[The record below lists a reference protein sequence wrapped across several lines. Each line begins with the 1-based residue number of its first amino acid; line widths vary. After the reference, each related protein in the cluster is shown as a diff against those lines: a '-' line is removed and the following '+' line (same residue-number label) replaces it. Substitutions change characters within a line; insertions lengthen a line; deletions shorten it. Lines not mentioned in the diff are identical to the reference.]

1 MMESA
6 VGFGPHQRDWN
17 ELAEMDPLWAIL
29 SAPNKRYGKW
39 DVEEFLESGEHQIED
54 ALQHGKKLGFPLS
67 FESAL
72 DFGCGVGRL
81 TRALAGRFKTCVG
94 VDISP
99 AMIQQARRLNA
110 DRPGCT
116 FVLNTTDDL
125 AFASDRS
132 FDLIYCDIVLQH
144 LPSHST
150 IGRYIREFVRVLRPD
165 GLLVFQLPSHIP
177 LRHRFQLRRR
187 LYAAFR
193 FLRVPNRFLY
203 ERLGLYPIR
212 MSSLPESE
220 VVQLLEGEGAKV
232 LEVERSIAGN
242 SMIDDRR
249 YWVTRS

>member
-1 MMESA
+1 
-6 VGFGPHQRDWN
+6 VGDSLG
-17 ELAEMDPLWAIL
+17 
-29 SAPNKRYGKW
+29 PNKRYGKW

-125 AFASDRS
+125 AFASTAASISSTATSCSSTSPRIQRS
-132 FDLIYCDIVLQH
+132 GDTSRVRSSAAARWPACLSAAV
-144 LPSHST
+144 SHSAASQIST
-150 IGRYIREFVRVLRPD
+150 PPKAVRRISVSARA
-165 GLLVFQLPSHIP
+165 QSIP
-177 LRHRFQLRRR
+177 VR
-187 LYAAFR
+187 AS
-193 FLRVPNRFLY
+193 
-203 ERLGLYPIR
+203 GLYPIR

-232 LEVERSIAGN
+232 LEVERSIAG
-242 SMIDDRR
+242 
-249 YWVTRS
+249 TA

>member
-1 MMESA
+1 M
-6 VGFGPHQRDWN
+6 GLGPHQRDWN

-54 ALQHGKKLGFPLS
+54 ALQYGKKLGFPLS
-67 FESAL
+67 FGSAL

-81 TRALAGRFKTCVG
+81 TRALAGRFQTCVG

-132 FDLIYCDIVLQH
+132 FDLVYCDIVLQH
-144 LPSHST
+144 LPSHT
-150 IGRYIREFVRVLRPD
+150 MMERYIREFVRVLRPD
-165 GLLVFQLPSHIP
+165 GLLVFQLPCQIP
-177 LRHRFQLRRR
+177 LRHRVQLRRR
-187 LYAAFR
+187 LYAALR
-193 FLRVPNRFLY
+193 SLRVSNRFLY

-220 VVQLLEGEGAKV
+220 VVGLLEGEGAKV
-232 LEVERSIAGN
+232 LAVERNIARD

-249 YWVTRS
+249 YWITRT